1 MSAGASES
9 AAASTLSTVVDS
21 YRARLA
27 NDSKDFTLAL
37 LALAKAS
44 AKPNIDTSAPSPE
57 EAAAL
62 KALARWRHGAQ
73 QALRRV
79 HAVGGGSP
87 GRKLADRWLKTM
99 IAALDL
105 QRQALS
111 LVDPT
116 QGAAAARTAQ
126 RKIAEYHRLEER
138 LNRVL
143 P

>member
-1 MSAGASES
+1 MSAGATES
-9 AAASTLSTVVDS
+9 ASASTLSAVVDP

-44 AKPNIDTSAPSPE
+44 AKPKIDTSVPLPE
-57 EAAAL
+57 EDAAL
-62 KALARWRHGAQ
+62 KVLARWRHGAKH
-73 QALRRV
+73 ALRRV
-79 HAVGGGSP
+79 HAVGGGAP
-87 GRKLADRWLKTM
+87 GRKLAERWLKTM

-111 LVDPT
+111 LVDPN
-116 QGAAAARTAQ
+116 QGAAAAQAAH
-126 RKIAEYHRLEER
+126 RKIAEYHQLEER

-143 P
+143 A